1 MAENNKDG
9 PLLSPAIL
17 EFVKISVKETS
28 DGQKKVIC
36 YKVTTS

>member
-9 PLLSPAIL
+9 PVLSPAIL

-28 DGQKKVIC
+28 DGQKKWFVI
-36 YKVTTS
+36 KVTAS